1 MGLDVL
7 VTACIPPSGVTH
19 TRPPILTTVPPW
31 QVSLATRT
39 SPATGRNERAT
50 TQPPGGR
57 LGAMS
62 NAQHA
67 DLVLTGGRLFTAD
80 AAKTWAE
87 ALAVKDGRIVA
98 VGGDRD
104 VRSLIGPG
112 TRHVELR
119 GRTVTPGFQDAHVHP
134 PMAGLARIR
143 CELHDAR
150 GKDAYLDIV
159 AAYAA
164 AHPDVP
170 WILGGGWTLSDFPGG
185 RPRRE
190 DLDRIV
196 ADRPVFLVNRD
207 GHDAWANS
215 KALEIAGITRDSEDP
230 DDGRIARDPDGTP
243 MGTLHEGAMT
253 LVDRHVPPTTDADL
267 RRATLESQRYLHSLG
282 ITAWQDAWLTPPSQ
296 AAYMAL
302 AASGELT
309 ARVIGAQWWERE
321 RGFEQIDEMVER
333 RANGFAGRFAATSV
347 KLMTDGIIENQ
358 TASMTQPY
366 FDVHGHATDS
376 RGMDFIDPQVL
387 EEAVVRI
394 DALGFQPHFHA
405 LGDRAVRQALDAVE
419 AARDANG
426 WSDTRPHLAHI
437 QVVHPDDYA
446 RFRKLGA
453 LANAQP
459 YWAVLEDQMVE
470 LTLPVLGPEVSARQY
485 PFRSLRANGATLV
498 MGSDWSVST
507 PDPFLQ
513 MEVAVTRI
521 CDESRGIREPFLPEE
536 RLELVDILTAATAGS
551 AYANHL
557 DETGTLAVGRL
568 ADLAILDRDLFDPG
582 QGAIGETTVLAT
594 FIEGVAV
601 HEIPGLD
608 G

>member
-1 MGLDVL
+1 M
-7 VTACIPPSGVTH
+7 TNP
-19 TRPPILTTVPPW
+19 
-31 QVSLATRT
+31 
-39 SPATGRNERAT
+39 E
-50 TQPPGGR
+50 
-57 LGAMS
+57 
-62 NAQHA
+62 HA
-67 DLVLTGGRLFTAD
+67 DLVLTGGRIFTAD

-87 ALAVKDGRIVA
+87 ALAVRGGRIVA

-104 VRSLIGPG
+104 VRSLKGPG

-119 GRTVTPGFQDAHVHP
+119 GRSVTPGFQDAHVHP
-134 PMAGLARIR
+134 THGGLARLR
-143 CELHDAR
+143 CELHDVR
-150 GKDAYLDIV
+150 GRDACLDVV

-164 AHPDVP
+164 AHPDVD

-185 RPRRE
+185 RPSRA
-190 DLDRIV
+190 DLDRV
-196 ADRPVFLVNRD
+196 VPDRPVFLVNRD
-207 GHDAWANS
+207 GHDTWVNS
-215 KALEIAGITRDSEDP
+215 KALEIAGITKDTADP
-230 DDGRIARDPDGTP
+230 GDGRIARDPDGTP
-243 MGTLHEGAMT
+243 MGTLHEGAMA
-253 LVDRHVPPTTDADL
+253 LVNRHVPQATAADL
-267 RRATLESQRYLHSLG
+267 RRAILESQRYLHSLG
-282 ITAWQDAWLTPPSQ
+282 ITAWQDAWVTPDDQ
-296 AAYMAL
+296 AAYMSVAG
-302 AASGELT
+302 SGELT
-309 ARVIGAQWWERE
+309 GRVVGALWWDRD
-321 RGFEQIDEMVER
+321 RGLEQIDDLVER
-333 RANGFAGRFAATSV
+333 RANGRSGRFAATSV
-347 KLMTDGIIENQ
+347 KLMTDGIVENQ

-366 FDVHGHATDS
+366 LDVHGHATAN
-376 RGMDFIDPQVL
+376 RGIDFIDPQVL
-387 EEAVVRI
+387 KDAVVRI

-419 AARDANG
+419 AARNANG

-437 QVVHPDDYA
+437 QVVHPDDFP
-446 RFRKLGA
+446 RFRRLGA

-459 YWAVLEDQMVE
+459 LWAVLEDQMEE

-513 MEVAVTRI
+513 MEVAVTRVSE
-521 CDESRGIREPFLPEE
+521 ESRGIREPFLPHE

-594 FIEGVAV
+594 FVEGVAV
-601 HEIPGLD
+601 HEVPGLD